1 MNRLR
6 INLWKLRRRSRSGK
20 IARDLLEVGDLD
32 VTSDGDGR
40 LKVGE
45 AWRQRELHLVEE
57 LARAF
62 TEKLSARI
70 AGLERRIAFRD
81 GKRQHKNE
89 LRADRIEQ
97 GRLWRKLG
105 LYEKTL
111 HLDLPRLAR
120 AALYVFLSGLD
131 FYVFAEAWAI
141 GTDSRTGEVNW
152 WIGGLLGLVVFGA
165 GFLAAV
171 QLKRVVIARRQREL
185 LDEVEHPDPKLV
197 LLAAN
202 RRFLAIAGGFFLL
215 MVLLGFLVRI
225 TNESAEANLAMV
237 AMAALVP
244 LLAAVTELFLY
255 DPMQREE
262 LHPNLI
268 DRILARRRARAARR
282 LELREQKIAQLKRSI
297 EEKYA
302 GEIEILRVELGDRG
316 IPCTG

>member
-1 MNRLR
+1 MR
-6 INLWKLRRRSRSGK
+6 IKLWRLRRRSRSGK
-20 IARDLLEVGDLD
+20 VARELLKVGDLD
-32 VTSDGDGR
+32 ITRDGGGR

-45 AWRQRELHLVEE
+45 TWRQNELHLVEE
-57 LARAF
+57 LAAAM
-62 TEKLSARI
+62 TEKLATRI
-70 AGLERRIAFRD
+70 AGLERRIEIRD
-81 GKRQHKNE
+81 ERRRRKNE
-89 LRADRIEQ
+89 QRAERIEQ

-111 HLDLPRLAR
+111 HIDRPRPAR
-120 AALYVFLSGLD
+120 AVLYVFLSGLD

-171 QLKRVVIARRQREL
+171 QLKRVVMARRQREL
-185 LDEVEHPDPKLV
+185 LEEVENPDPRLV
-197 LLAAN
+197 LLASN
-202 RRFLAIAGGFFLL
+202 PLFLAIAGGFFLV

-225 TNESAEANLAMV
+225 TNESAEVNLFMV

-268 DRILARRRARAARR
+268 DRILAHRQARAARK
-282 LELREQKIAQLKRSI
+282 LELRIRKIEQLKRSV
-297 EEKYA
+297 EEKYS

-316 IPCTG
+316 IHCP